1 MTRRPQLVLD
11 RPGVP
16 RRSFGNTGSSGADN
30 GANSKRDPLPPPSYS
45 EVEGLDLPDYRDLE
59 FADEQFKLDH
69 EEEEVMEVRGKADV
83 YAVDKEIARGHSH
96 LEREGHV
103 GDAWIGGSAEQ
114 VEEEIRQ
121 CLHHETSGTVPKMN
135 ATEKS
140 GDIATSS
147 VSVQIYGANQE
158 ENSGN
163 QTVDDTEKEEI
174 GKEEGSEK
182 EAKDDPSAAE
192 QVASHLVDEP
202 AVLEVKQIAS
212 FNCGTRSRKHDESEK
227 GGEDMS
233 DGGEVDKGGMS
244 GEDRENVGFFVTGEN
259 KEEKLRWRGKGG
271 SETEEESRRGNTWRR
286 DVEQEGDETKDE
298 EESKDEYV
306 RREERG
312 EEVDTVAEFR
322 PLRDTVLIQNGD
334 VRGTQV

>member
-83 YAVDKEIARGHSH
+83 YAEDKEIARGHSH

-103 GDAWIGGSAEQ
+103 GDVWIGGGGEQ

-121 CLHHETSGTVPKMN
+121 CLHQETSGTVPKMN
-135 ATEKS
+135 ANEKS

-158 ENSGN
+158 ESG
-163 QTVDDTEKEEI
+163 K
-174 GKEEGSEK
+174 GEGSEK

-192 QVASHLVDEP
+192 QVAPHLVDEP

-212 FNCGTRSRKHDESEK
+212 FNCGTRRRKHDESEK

-233 DGGEVDKGGMS
+233 DGGEVGKDGMR
-244 GEDRENVGFFVTGEN
+244 GEDLENVGFFVTGEN

-286 DVEQEGDETKDE
+286 DVEREEDETKDE

-312 EEVDTVAEFR
+312 EEVDTVAVFR
-322 PLRDTVLIQNGD
+322 PFRDTFLIQNGD